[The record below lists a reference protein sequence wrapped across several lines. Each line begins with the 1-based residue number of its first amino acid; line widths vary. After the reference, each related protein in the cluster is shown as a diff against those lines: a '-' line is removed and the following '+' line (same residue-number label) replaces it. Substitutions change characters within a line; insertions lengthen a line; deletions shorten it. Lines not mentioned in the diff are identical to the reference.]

1 MLRRIIDEAQDLVS
15 IMIKEKKHKKEWRD
29 PSLIYLRENS
39 KRKVSIRRKT
49 IEDANPLQTD
59 KTMQSYDQNTE
70 ELLKE
75 TLNKSI

>member
-1 MLRRIIDEAQDLVS
+1 
-15 IMIKEKKHKKEWRD
+15 MIKEKKHKKEWRD

-59 KTMQSYDQNTE
+59 KTMQSYD
-70 ELLKE
+70 
-75 TLNKSI
+75 